1 MDYAYTFGDPSTLYL
16 NVTNRCTNS
25 CCFCV
30 RRYGGGLG
38 SSQQLWGG
46 PEPDLASLVDAVE
59 EHGDVSDFEEIV
71 WCGFGEPTF
80 KLDLICEA
88 SAFLRQG
95 GAKVRLNTN
104 GHACL
109 IHDRDV
115 LHDLGRAVDVVS
127 VSLNAPTRERYVDIC
142 NPGPNGAS
150 RREQALMWEAMIDFL
165 TRSSGWFGEV
175 HATVV
180 AHVLDDDEIDA
191 CEALATR
198 LGCHEFRL
206 R

>member
-16 NVTNRCTNS
+16 NVTNRCTNHCS
-25 CCFCV
+25 FCV
-30 RRYGGGLG
+30 RSYGHGLG
-38 SSQQLWGG
+38 SSRQLWGDSE
-46 PEPDLASLVDAVE
+46 PELASLIEAIEDY
-59 EHGDVSDFEEIV
+59 GDVSDFEEFV

-80 KLDLICEA
+80 KVDLIGEA
-88 SAFLRQG
+88 STVLRQG
-95 GAKVRLNTN
+95 NATIRLNTN

-109 IHDRDV
+109 INDRDV
-115 LHDLGRAVDVVS
+115 IPELGRAVDVVS
-127 VSLNAPTRERYVDIC
+127 VSLNAPTCERYVDIC
-142 NPGPNGAS
+142 NPGPRGAS
-150 RREQALMWEAMIDFL
+150 LRDQAKMWEAMIDFL
-165 TRSSGWFGEV
+165 ERAPKSFDEV

-191 CEALATR
+191 CEALANR